1 MKESIDPAFDSEMFE
16 EFADMLRMN
25 YGFDISDYDIESYTI
40 GKMDSHGAEPRI
52 IFNGV
57 TSDRGFTRLLG
68 DVLLVQKI
76 EEAAKNNPVVE
87 DLYSQL
93 LTTIELTK

>member
-40 GKMDSHGAEPRI
+40 GKMDSYGTEPRI
-52 IFNGV
+52 LFNGI
-57 TSDRGFTRLLG
+57 TYDRSYLRMLG
-68 DVLLVQKI
+68 DLLLIQKI
-76 EEAAKNNPVVE
+76 EEAAKDNPVVE